1 MFERV
6 QPAALRLHWG
16 LATVCKYAMMAL
28 HSVTPESPFP
38 CHTHAEV
45 PGLRTMRSSRQPVAP
60 RLNVVPRGRR
70 PRGRAEWTHGERQ
83 GSGRGALCFY
93 QEGSSRETL
102 RSPRGDQGDGKR
114 AHSPWVTVT
123 PREVQTGSRTRK
135 RVVEDSA
142 FYVQSTE
149 IHVLFKQIYS
159 SHMVLTFY
167 GRGAKRAVSW
177 KEMDNNEIMVEMT
190 RTRLSQIMDVS
201 IPIDEKRSDSLQ
213 Q

>member
-6 QPAALRLHWG
+6 RPAALRLHWG
-16 LATVCKYAMMAL
+16 PETVCKYAMMAL

-102 RSPRGDQGDGKR
+102 RSPRLR
-114 AHSPWVTVT
+114 PPACWC
-123 PREVQTGSRTRK
+123 REHAGALC
-135 RVVEDSA
+135 SA
-142 FYVQSTE
+142 
-149 IHVLFKQIYS
+149 
-159 SHMVLTFY
+159 
-167 GRGAKRAVSW
+167 R
-177 KEMDNNEIMVEMT
+177 
-190 RTRLSQIMDVS
+190 
-201 IPIDEKRSDSLQ
+201 
-213 Q
+213 